1 MEQKIRTLFNESIAL
16 LQKTDLTGQI
26 QKSVRL
32 VSVALRT
39 GHMVFTCGNGGSMEQ
54 AMHIAGELV
63 DRFRIE
69 RKALPVVTLGANHA
83 VLSAWANDYDYR
95 TAFRRELEALGKK
108 GDILVVLST
117 SGNSAN
123 VIETVIAA
131 KKKGIKTIGLFGE
144 AGKLQNLV
152 DIALSVPSRDTPRI
166 QEVHMVLIHILCE
179 LVEKEFAE
187 K

>member
-1 MEQKIRTLFNESIAL
+1 MEQKIKTLFEDSIAL
-16 LQKTDLTGQI
+16 LQKTDLAEEI
-26 QKSVRL
+26 QEAVEMISGAFR
-32 VSVALRT
+32 R
-39 GHMVFTCGNGGSMEQ
+39 GNMIFTCGNGGSMEQ
-54 AMHIAGELV
+54 SMHIAGELV

-83 VLSAWANDYDYR
+83 VLSAWANDYEYK

-108 GDILVVLST
+108 GDVLIVLST

-123 VIETVIAA
+123 VIEAVRHA
-131 KKKGIKTIGLFGE
+131 KKRGIHVIGLLGE
-144 AGKLQNLV
+144 SGALQKLV

-179 LVEKEFAE
+179 LVEARHKSS
-187 K
+187 